1 MYLFEKGYS
10 ETSIIL
16 IHLRGGDE
24 HTWLSIH
31 PKPYGVIKIF
41 LYENLIDK
49 SWFTCQPGEHVSMT
63 WLRVDQT

>member
-24 HTWLSIH
+24 HT
-31 PKPYGVIKIF
+31 
-41 LYENLIDK
+41 
-49 SWFTCQPGEHVSMT
+49 
-63 WLRVDQT
+63 